1 MKWTEKRHYDV
12 LEAGVWKHLHKV
24 RVSWILEQVR
34 HERQRHT
41 GAFRILDVGCGDG
54 VITKRL
60 RVAFP
65 DVRVTAVDLD
75 EVRLRRA
82 TAYCPRVA
90 FCQSTVETLPF
101 AQETF
106 QLVLCHHV
114 VEHVPNDVRLLEEC
128 GRVLSPTGLFILGL
142 PHEGGIIGK
151 ILRTLHRRLY
161 AAGEHINFYTI
172 ANMRRLLT
180 DAGFKDI
187 TYAKFG
193 FLFPHYYLHVA
204 LVWNKLTFAIGH
216 RITQWFDVTADS
228 LIFAARKT
236 NPEPAARS

>member
-12 LEAGVWKHLHKV
+12 LESGVWRHLHKV
-24 RVSWILEQVR
+24 RVDWIIEQVGR
-34 HERQRHT
+34 EQRRQA

-60 RVAFP
+60 RTAFP
-65 DVRVTAVDLD
+65 DIQVIAVDLD

-82 TAYCPRVA
+82 TEYCPRVA

-101 AQETF
+101 ADDAF

-114 VEHVPNDVRLLEEC
+114 VEHVPNDVGLLEEC

-142 PHEGGIIGK
+142 PHEGGVIGR
-151 ILRTLHRRLY
+151 ILRTLHRRMY
-161 AAGEHINFYTI
+161 AAGEHVNFYTI
-172 ANMRRLLT
+172 ATMRRLLT
-180 DAGFKDI
+180 DAGFNDI

-193 FLFPHYYLHVA
+193 FLFPQAYVHVA

-216 RITQWFDVTADS
+216 WITQSFDVTADS
-228 LIFAARKT
+228 LMFAARKT
-236 NPEPAARS
+236 PRR